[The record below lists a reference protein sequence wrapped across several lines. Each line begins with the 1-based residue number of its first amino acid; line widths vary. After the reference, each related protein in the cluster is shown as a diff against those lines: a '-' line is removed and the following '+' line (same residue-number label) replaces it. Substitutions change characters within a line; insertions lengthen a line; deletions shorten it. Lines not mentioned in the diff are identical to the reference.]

1 MEGESAMFRNALF
14 LLSIFLCAAAAE
26 AVADSARLR
35 MSENGH
41 FMSKAQINGRTIQVM
56 VDTGAST
63 VALSHEDARKAGFR
77 PDDLDFDRPV
87 STANGIVKA
96 ARVRIDRIEVGGIL
110 VERVDAMVLPKGA
123 LSGSLLGMSF
133 LSRLD
138 SFEVKNG
145 VLHLRN

>member
-1 MEGESAMFRNALF
+1 MFRNALF

>member
-1 MEGESAMFRNALF
+1 MFRSAPF
-14 LLSIFLCAAAAE
+14 LLSAFLCFAAATE
-26 AVADSARLR
+26 AAADTARVR
-35 MSENGH
+35 MSGNGH
-41 FMSKAQINGRTIQVM
+41 FISKAQINGRTIQVM
-56 VDTGAST
+56 VDTGATT

-87 STANGIVKA
+87 STANGVVNA
-96 ARVRIDRIEVGGIL
+96 AHVRIDRIEIGGI
-110 VERVDAMVLPKGA
+110 RVDRVDGMVLPKGA

>member
-1 MEGESAMFRNALF
+1 VFRSAPF
-14 LLSIFLCAAAAE
+14 LLSAFLCLATATQAP
-26 AVADSARLR
+26 ADSARIR
-35 MSENGH
+35 MSGNGH
-41 FMSKAQINGRTIQVM
+41 FMSKAEINGTKIQVM

-87 STANGIVKA
+87 STANGVVNA
-96 ARVRIDRIEVGGIL
+96 AYVRIDRIEIGGI
-110 VERVDAMVLPKGA
+110 RVDRVDGMVLPKGA

-138 SFEVKNG
+138 GFEVRNG
-145 VLHLRN
+145 ELHLRN

>member
-1 MEGESAMFRNALF
+1 MFRNALF
-14 LLSIFLCAAAAE
+14 FLSVFLFAAATE
-26 AVADSARLR
+26 AIADSARLK
-35 MSENGH
+35 MSDNGH
-41 FMSKAQINGRTIQVM
+41 YMSKAQINGRTIQVM

-87 STANGIVKA
+87 STANGVVNA
-96 ARVRIDRIEVGGIL
+96 ARVKIDRIEVGGIL

-138 SFEVKNG
+138 SFEVKDG